1 MLCTVPP
8 RLPVDLTDRAILDA
22 LQEDCT
28 QPLARI
34 GEKVGMS
41 PPSVLE
47 RVRKLERAGL
57 IRGYHAELDARL
69 AGLDIAAF
77 IGVGIDHPRHIA
89 AFQQLVLA
97 MPAVLECH
105 HVTGQHTLMLKV
117 RVEDTA
123 ALHALIGRIRE
134 VESVART
141 ETMIVLDT
149 KLERQRIELPAVAL
163 QPARGRRKT
172 A

>member
-1 MLCTVPP
+1 MPP
-8 RLPVDLTDRAILDA
+8 RLPLDATDRAILDA

-34 GEKVGMS
+34 GEKVDLS
-41 PPSVLE
+41 APSVLE

-57 IRGYHAELDARL
+57 VRGYHAELDPRL
-69 AGLDIAAF
+69 AGLDITAF
-77 IGVGIDHPRHIA
+77 IGVGIEHPRHIA
-89 AFQQLVLA
+89 EFQSLA
-97 MPAVLECH
+97 LALPAVLECH
-105 HVTGQHTLMLKV
+105 HVTGAHTLMLKV

-123 ALHALIGRIRE
+123 ALHALIGRLRE
-134 VESVART
+134 LEGVART

-149 KLERQRIELPAVAL
+149 KLERQRVEIPAVAG
-163 QPARGRRKT
+163 QPARGKRRS

>member
-1 MLCTVPP
+1 M
-8 RLPVDLTDRAILDA
+8 
-22 LQEDCT
+22 
-28 QPLARI
+28 
-34 GEKVGMS
+34 
-41 PPSVLE
+41 
-47 RVRKLERAGL
+47 
-57 IRGYHAELDARL
+57 
-69 AGLDIAAF
+69 
-77 IGVGIDHPRHIA
+77 
-89 AFQQLVLA
+89 
-97 MPAVLECH
+97 
-105 HVTGQHTLMLKV
+105 GQHTLMLKV

-134 VESVART
+134 VEGVART